1 MPRATVFLVFDN
13 EHENSLC
20 RDINFAMSTSTARDR
35 RLSAQGRA
43 MLSGALGGG
52 AVASSSGASGGAA
65 AHSGMAAASTGLTVS
80 ARELGKPL
88 RIQGWLWKKG
98 EGHSIG
104 GRRNW
109 KLRFFKLDT
118 DTRNL
123 TYQLNEGSKIL
134 GTISMKGCDLVDV
147 TGGKYEHH
155 FQIRM
160 DGDDRVYNI
169 RTQSAAEYAAWR
181 KVLLKAT
188 EL

>member
-1 MPRATVFLVFDN
+1 MADSSR
-13 EHENSLC
+13 
-20 RDINFAMSTSTARDR
+20 R

-43 MLSGALGGG
+43 MLSGALGDASESNGG
-52 AVASSSGASGGAA
+52 GGSAA
-65 AHSGMAAASTGLTVS
+65 AQSSVPAAAAGLTVA

-109 KLRFFKLDT
+109 KQRFFKLDT
-118 DTRNL
+118 NTRNL
-123 TYQLNEGSKIL
+123 TYQLNEGSKVL
-134 GTISMKGCDLVDV
+134 GTISMKGCTLVDV

-155 FQIRM
+155 FQIHN
-160 DGDDRVYNI
+160 DSEDRVYNI

-188 EL
+188 ET